1 MIFEVRNGSFQ
12 YSKEKKLLRHID
24 FCLEKP
30 QVVSV
35 LGVNG
40 IGKTTMLKCMLGL
53 LPWSQGSTF
62 LYGTDLKKMCYKKI
76 WQNIGYV
83 PQAKTSAF
91 SYTVEDM
98 VLLGRGSY
106 LGAFGQPGKKDRKI
120 AHECLELIGIS
131 HLKNKLCN
139 QISGG
144 ELQMVLIARA
154 LAAKP
159 SLLVLDEPESNLDF
173 KNQMIVLSTIE
184 KLCKEQQISTIVN
197 THYPEHAI
205 AISQK
210 ALLLNQD
217 GTSLFGDTAETLNED
232 NLRRA
237 FGVNVKIKTMV
248 FKEKKHTCVVPIS
261 LLS

>member
-1 MIFEVRNGSFQ
+1 MIFEVRDGGFQ
-12 YSKEKKLLRHID
+12 YSKEKQVLQHINFRID
-24 FCLEKP
+24 KP
-30 QVVSV
+30 QVLSV
-35 LGVNG
+35 LGANG

-53 LPWSQGSTF
+53 LPWSEGGTF
-62 LYGTDLKKMCYKKI
+62 IDGIDLKKMRFKEI
-76 WQNIGYV
+76 WQKIGYV
-83 PQAKTSAF
+83 PQAKAAAF
-91 SYTVEDM
+91 AYTVEDM

-106 LGAFGQPGKKDRKI
+106 LSTFGKPGKEDRKI
-120 AHECLELIGIS
+120 AHESLEMVGVL

-173 KNQMIVLSTIE
+173 KNQMVVLNTIE
-184 KLCKEQQISTIVN
+184 NLCEKQQISTIVN

-217 GTSLFGDTAETLNED
+217 GASLFGDTDKILNED
-232 NLRRA
+232 RLRQA
-237 FGVNVKIKTMV
+237 FGVNVKIQTMV
-248 FKEKKHTCVVPIS
+248 FEGTPHTCVVPIS
-261 LLS
+261 LI